1 MDTSIVYA
9 FMVAL
14 GILMA
19 VIPFGVFMGIGPA
32 IGATVNDSRLLI
44 TFFLLA
50 TVLAYLTSLGAF
62 AMIQKS
68 NCGQVKDMK
77 QSSANAMIA
86 LVIQACTLLL
96 VWLLPFL
103 RGLVTNLLPPD
114 LDPAILTSI
123 GYAYWTFWASMFS
136 TAIGGSMS
144 GVCPQN

>member
-1 MDTSIVYA
+1 MDSTIIYA
-9 FMVAL
+9 FMLAL

-19 VIPFGVFMGIGPA
+19 VIPFGVFMGIGTA
-32 IGATVNDSRLLI
+32 IGAGVDDSRLII

-50 TVLAYLTSLGAF
+50 TVVAYLTSLGAF

-68 NCGQVKDMK
+68 NCGKVKDMK

-86 LVIQACTLLL
+86 LVIQAVTLLL
-96 VWLLPFL
+96 VWLVPFL

-144 GVCPQN
+144 GVCTQN